1 MSAPDLPA
9 RCDIAVIGA
18 GPAGLAAATTAA
30 RAGLSTVLFDEQ
42 PAPGGQVHRAATTTP
57 LADPV
62 AILGVGQA
70 RGVALARDCA
80 ASGAR
85 ILSGATVWSVAADGT
100 LGVSLAGAAS
110 PVVARHVVIA
120 TGALERPMPI
130 PGWTL
135 PGVMT
140 AGAAQILL
148 KTGGLVGEGRVVL
161 AGCGPLLW
169 LLAAQY
175 RRAGARIAALLDTTP
190 RANWIA
196 AARHL
201 PGFLASP
208 YLAKGL
214 GLLAEVRRSVP
225 VFGGVTELR
234 AEGGASGR
242 LARVSFRRG
251 ARAEESL
258 DADLLL
264 LHQGVAPNVNLALS
278 AGCAH
283 EWDDAQLCFRP
294 VLDAWLTSTVESISV
309 AGDGCG
315 IGGAEVAEARGRLAA
330 LGSLRRLGAGD
341 PGMRAKA
348 ASHARAEVT
357 TGLRGRAFLDA
368 LYRPAEAFRIPHDA
382 TLVCRCEEVSAARI
396 REAVALG
403 CPGPNQLKSFL
414 RCGMGPCQG
423 RMCSLTVTEVMAKA
437 RGVSPGEIGHV
448 RLRAPVKPVT
458 LAEIAAMPTSPEAER
473 AVLRG

>member
-1 MSAPDLPA
+1 MSAPDIPA

-18 GPAGLAAATTAA
+18 GPAGLAAATTTA
-30 RAGLSTVLFDEQ
+30 RAGLSTLLFDEQ

-57 LADPV
+57 LADPS

-85 ILSGATVWSVAADGT
+85 ILSGATVWSVATDGT
-100 LGVSLAGAAS
+100 LGVSRAGAAA
-110 PVVARHVVIA
+110 PVAARHVVIA

-148 KTGGLVGEGRVVL
+148 KTSGLVGEGRVVL

-175 RRAGARIAALLDTTP
+175 ARAGARIAALLDTTP
-190 RANWIA
+190 RGNWLA
-196 AARHL
+196 ALPHL
-201 PGFLASP
+201 PGFLTSP
-208 YLAKGL
+208 YLVQGL
-214 GLLAEVRRSVP
+214 RLLAAARRSVP
-225 VFGGVTELR
+225 VIGGVTALR
-234 AEGGASGR
+234 AEAGADGR
-242 LARVSFRRG
+242 VARVSFRRG
-251 ARAEESL
+251 AGAEETL
-258 DADLLL
+258 DTDLLL

-278 AGCAH
+278 VGCAH

-294 VLDAWLTSTVESISV
+294 ALDAWLTSSVETVSI
-309 AGDGCG
+309 AGDGGG

-330 LGSLRRLGAGD
+330 LGALRRLGAGD
-341 PGMRAKA
+341 PGAIARDAPR
-348 ASHARAEVT
+348 ARAEIA

-368 LYRPAEAFRIPHDA
+368 LYRPAERFRVPDDA

-403 CPGPNQLKSFL
+403 CSGPNQLKSFL

-423 RMCSLTVTEVMAKA
+423 RMCSLTVTEVMARA
-437 RGVSPGEIGHV
+437 HGVSPARIGHV

>member
-1 MSAPDLPA
+1 M
-9 RCDIAVIGA
+9 
-18 GPAGLAAATTAA
+18 LA
-30 RAGLSTVLFDEQ
+30 
-42 PAPGGQVHRAATTTP
+42 
-57 LADPV
+57 
-62 AILGVGQA
+62 
-70 RGVALARDCA
+70 
-80 ASGAR
+80 
-85 ILSGATVWSVAADGT
+85 GATVWSVAADGT

-140 AGAAQILL
+140 AGSAQILL
-148 KTGGLVGEGRVVL
+148 KTSGLVGEGRVVL

-190 RANWIA
+190 RANWLTA
-196 AARHL
+196 LPHL

-208 YLAKGL
+208 YLVQGL
-214 GLLAEVRRSVP
+214 RLMAAARRAMP
-225 VFGGVTELR
+225 VIGGVTELR
-234 AEGGASGR
+234 AESGAGGR

-251 ARAEESL
+251 TRVEQTL

-278 AGCAH
+278 VGCAH
-283 EWDDAQLCFRP
+283 DWDDAQLCFRP
-294 VLDAWLTSTVESISV
+294 VLDAWLTSSVETVSI
-309 AGDGCG
+309 AGDGGG
-315 IGGAEVAEARGRLAA
+315 IGGADVAEARGRLAA
-330 LGSLRRLGAGD
+330 LGALGRLGAGD
-341 PGMRAKA
+341 PVAIARDA
-348 ASHARAEVT
+348 AQARAEIAA
-357 TGLRGRAFLDA
+357 GLRGRAFLDA
-368 LYRPAEAFRIPHDA
+368 LYRPAEAFRVPDDA
-382 TLVCRCEEVSAARI
+382 TLVCRCEEVSAGRI

-423 RMCSLTVTEVMAKA
+423 RMCSLTVTEVMARA
-437 RGVSPGEIGHV
+437 RGVSPGAIGHV

>member
-18 GPAGLAAATTAA
+18 GPAGLAAATIAA

-62 AILGVGQA
+62 AILGTGQT

-100 LGVSLAGAAS
+100 LGVSLAGAAA
-110 PVVARHVVIA
+110 PVVARHVIIA

-190 RANWIA
+190 RANWRA

-201 PGFLASP
+201 PDFLASP

-214 GLLAEVRRSVP
+214 RLLAEARRSLP
-225 VFGGVTELR
+225 VFGGIRDLR
-234 AEGGASGR
+234 AEGGADGR

-251 ARAEESL
+251 ARAVQSL

-283 EWDDAQLCFRP
+283 EWDDVQLCFRP
-294 VLDAWLTSTVESISV
+294 VLDAWLTSTVETISI
-309 AGDGCG
+309 AGDGGG

-330 LGSLRRLGAGD
+330 LGALHRLDAGAAD
-341 PGMRAKA
+341 MRIEAATRARADIAMGMR
-348 ASHARAEVT
+348 
-357 TGLRGRAFLDA
+357 GRRFLDV
-368 LYRPAEAFRIPHDA
+368 LYRPAEAFRIPDDE
-382 TLVCRCEEVSAARI
+382 TLVCRCEEVSAGRV
-396 REAVALG
+396 REAVTLG

-437 RGVSPGEIGHV
+437 RGVSPGAIGHV